1 MLILLVADVIV
12 SDLYEATTII
22 DCFFCSCVERLFC
35 EHFWIRKRASRLIW
49 KTKFYLCIF
58 LYGGRSTLISNGS
71 PVLFYRH
78 CPSLEGSL
86 GTSAASLSMEQE
98 VARLRKRQAIH
109 DTLFL
114 SFWQQKVRSYEH
126 RVELTE
132 CMLFAA
138 FCSCTGYVLRET
150 CQYWAKSI
158 SQTSLRVQDVS
169 TQDL

>member
-1 MLILLVADVIV
+1 MAPLSYSIAI
-12 SDLYEATTII
+12 AP
-22 DCFFCSCVERLFC
+22 R
-35 EHFWIRKRASRLIW
+35 WR
-49 KTKFYLCIF
+49 
-58 LYGGRSTLISNGS
+58 
-71 PVLFYRH
+71 VLWGQVLPPCRW
-78 CPSLEGSL
+78 S
-86 GTSAASLSMEQE
+86 
-98 VARLRKRQAIH
+98 KRQLGCAKDRPYMIQ
-109 DTLFL
+109 FL

-169 TQDL
+169 PQDLQQKASTLSYQCYILIGVLFFVLLFKIEDLFWSIPVNPLQKK